1 VGTPLRFN
9 TSACSTSTTKHITQI
24 KKPQLLFNQV
34 LGLYSHRNLKV
45 TNRYSSDCDISTS
58 MSLATELLLNIALI
72 AIIITAKITV
82 VSFNPREDEL
92 FIILPILLSA

>member
-1 VGTPLRFN
+1 
-9 TSACSTSTTKHITQI
+9 
-24 KKPQLLFNQV
+24 
-34 LGLYSHRNLKV
+34 
-45 TNRYSSDCDISTS
+45 